1 MSNFWLCLSAVL
13 PVFIMLVIGYI
24 AIAVL
29 GYLLL
34 ATLGSSFSKAQ
45 NLSAA
50 LNRLYKDANYISAS
64 FRVNNGNISQQFLEE
79 VAYLA
84 ESDVWVL
91 TAEKE
96 ITASSG
102 EAPSRKSVPEFD
114 PASGQNGYFMIGYFY
129 DMFKDPHIT
138 VYVPLT
144 VSILPRGYLLL
155 HYPMSAV
162 NKAADQSL
170 LLAYITLGAV
180 MLLLLLVF
188 LLLDFL
194 WIRAV
199 KKVRIA
205 ALEYSNGNLS
215 YPNEVTS
222 HNEIGD
228 IAAAQADL
236 ARQLNENSEEQ
247 HRFLANI
254 SHDFR
259 SPLTSIRGYLTAIQ
273 DGTIPPELQG
283 KYIDVVLGETERLRD
298 LANDVLDITIMER
311 GVTLSKS
318 VFDLHHLIRRIMPT
332 YEGRMEE
339 KDLIFEVTLETESQ
353 NVYADEK
360 RIEQVLHNLI
370 DNAIKFSNNGSH
382 IDISTHLRNDRVF
395 VSVADHGIGI
405 PKEEIGKI
413 WNRFYKSDASRG
425 KDKKGTG
432 LGLAIV
438 REIIQAHGE
447 SIDVISTPDV
457 GTEFIFTLQA
467 TK

>member
-1 MSNFWLCLSAVL
+1 MRLSL
-13 PVFIMLVIGYI
+13 RTTLTLGYI
-24 AIAVL
+24 TILVL
-29 GYLLL
+29 GFLLL
-34 ATLGSSFSKAQ
+34 ATLGVSFSKAQ
-45 NLSAA
+45 HLSAT
-50 LNRLYKDANYISAS
+50 LNRLYKDANYIAGS
-64 FRVNNGNISQQFLEE
+64 FRVNNGTISQQFLEE
-79 VAYLA
+79 VAYLS
-84 ESDVWVL
+84 ESEVWVMDQSG
-91 TAEKE
+91 K
-96 ITASSG
+96 ITANSG
-102 EAPSRKSVPEFD
+102 GPSPILYLQAFD
-114 PASGQNGYFMIGYFY
+114 PAAGQGGYYMIGNFY
-129 DMFKDPHIT
+129 GAFTDTRIT
-138 VYVPLT
+138 VYMPLAI
-144 VSILPRGYLLL
+144 SILPRGYVLL
-155 HYPMSAV
+155 HYPMAAV
-162 NKAADQSL
+162 DKAADQAL
-170 LLAYITLGAV
+170 LLAYITFGAT
-180 MLLLLLVF
+180 MLIVLAVTLLI
-188 LLLDFL
+188 DFL
-194 WIRAV
+194 WVRPI
-199 KKVRIA
+199 KKVRA
-205 ALEYSNGNLS
+205 AAMEYSNGNLS
-215 YPNEVTS
+215 YPNEVTA

-283 KYIDVVLGETERLRD
+283 KYIDVVLGETERLRN
-298 LANDVLDITIMER
+298 LANDVLDMTLLES

-318 VFDLHHLIRRIMPT
+318 IFDVNHLIRRITPT

-339 KDLIFEVTLETESQ
+339 KDLTFELTFEDVDQ

-382 IDISTHLRNDRVF
+382 VDIATHLRNDRVF
-395 VSVADHGIGI
+395 VSVSDHGIGI
-405 PKEEIGKI
+405 PKDEIGKI

-447 SIDVISTPDV
+447 SIDVVSTPDV

-467 TK
+467 TR